1 MIFIYITCPN
11 KKEARK
17 IGQTLLRA
25 RLVAC
30 VNIFP
35 MESAYWWQGQIVQDK
50 EVVLIAKTL
59 KKNFRKVESQVKKLH
74 SYQVPCLVA
83 LPASQ
88 VSQKYFYWLKKE
100 IK

>member
-11 KKEARK
+11 KKEAQK
-17 IGQTLLRA
+17 IGRALLEA

-35 MESAYWWQGQIVQDK
+35 VESAYWWQNKITKDK
-50 EVVLIAKTL
+50 EVVLLLKTL
-59 KKNFRKVESQVKKLH
+59 KKNFKKIESLVQKIH
-74 SYQVPCLVA
+74 SYQVPCLCA
-83 LPASQ
+83 LSIIK
-88 VSQKYFYWLKKE
+88 VNKEYFNWLKKE